1 MSYEEKVKDIEN
13 TFGMLPGFMRN
24 TPKDILPQM
33 WPLFKKYQMGTSI
46 IPQKYR
52 EMMMLAAA
60 AATKCP
66 YCQTY
71 HKEIAKIYGATVE
84 ELNDLAVIIGQTSFW
99 SNVRHTQNYDYDTFV
114 RELQQIG
121 EHLAKQSNKR

>member
-1 MSYEEKVKDIEN
+1 MIDKRDLETPKRTSRNRVRN

-46 IPQKYR
+46 LPQKYR
-52 EMMMLAAA
+52 EMMMLAE
-60 AATKCP
+60 AATTKCL

-71 HKEIAKIYGATVE
+71 HKEIAKMYGASVE
-84 ELNDLAVIIGQTSFW
+84 ELNELAVIIGQTSFGAMCYIPKIM
-99 SNVRHTQNYDYDTFV
+99 TMIP
-114 RELQQIG
+114 L
-121 EHLAKQSNKR
+121 